1 MKLCKDCKYMV
12 MPNLLE
18 NAYAGCR
25 AYYVPMC
32 GHPDAPRSL
41 VDGALQKSCHMARG
55 EDLRNPATE
64 PCGPDAKLFEK
75 RPPKTQ
81 TVTWSQLMDPN
92 DFGSSMGFA
101 PIPSRPW
108 WRRIFGG

>member
-1 MKLCKDCKYMV
+1 MKLCKDCKHSV
-12 MPNLLE
+12 WPIPGASFVAVSGL
-18 NAYAGCR
+18 R
-25 AYYVPMC
+25 MC